1 MGGGCG
7 NKPAVWIDGGIHAR
21 EWISLA
27 TVTWMLKELVENSQ
41 EGSNSDISTEWTGI
55 SYLLTTLM
63 VMSFPELTTGCG
75 GRRGQITEA
84 GCTAWVW
91 TLIETGDFTG
101 TQEDPATT
109 DVRIPTTDQ
118 RHSQRSRTGM

>member
-1 MGGGCG
+1 MG
-7 NKPAVWIDGGIHAR
+7 
-21 EWISLA
+21 ISLA

-41 EGSNSDISTEWTGI
+41 EGSNSDILNGMDWYILPSHNPDGYEFSRTDNRMWRKT
-55 SYLLTTLM
+55 S
-63 VMSFPELTTGCG
+63 
-75 GRRGQITEA
+75 QITEA

>member
-41 EGSNSDISTEWTGI
+41 EGSNSD
-55 SYLLTTLM
+55 LLTTLM

-91 TLIETGDFTG
+91 TLTETGDFTG

-109 DVRIPTTDQ
+109 DVRIPTTGQ